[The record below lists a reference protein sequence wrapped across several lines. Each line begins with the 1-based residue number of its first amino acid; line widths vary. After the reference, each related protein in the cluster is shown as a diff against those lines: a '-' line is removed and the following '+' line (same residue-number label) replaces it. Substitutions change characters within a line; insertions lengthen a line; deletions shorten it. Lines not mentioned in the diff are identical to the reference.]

1 MIHTYWTYLLN
12 PKSKW
17 ESKKLNWGSKLQGGG
32 GGYTKKTCCMGSNIF
47 QNNRFIFKRP
57 QHESLRNKPHKLLSY
72 SPEPHTEVYC
82 FRLNFNFLKLVY
94 SSVMYLSVI
103 DFPDN
108 ALIYL
113 MFDSINIAQSRQ
125 FCKKRNVISWCFLS
139 NEKTVWLP
147 MEGSPWQVRGM

>member
-1 MIHTYWTYLLN
+1 
-12 PKSKW
+12 
-17 ESKKLNWGSKLQGGG
+17 
-32 GGYTKKTCCMGSNIF
+32 MGSNIF

-82 FRLNFNFLKLVY
+82 FRLNFNFSKLVY
-94 SSVMYLSVI
+94 SSVMYLSVT

-125 FCKKRNVISWCFLS
+125 FCKKRNVIS
-139 NEKTVWLP
+139 
-147 MEGSPWQVRGM
+147 